1 MDSFQEISRIILIGI
16 GATAVMDV
24 WVTFIKRMGVP
35 TLNLSLLGRW
45 VRHLVRGQV
54 VHVAISKA
62 EPIPGE
68 LAWGWFAHYAVGI
81 AFAAVL
87 AALHGTEWMLN
98 PTLFP
103 AVLFGV
109 ITVLVPLFVMQPA
122 MGAGFASSKTP
133 TPMKNCARSLV
144 GHVVFGLGLYL
155 SAALVAAIA
164 RTL

>member
-16 GATAVMDV
+16 GATAVMDI
-24 WVTFIKRMGVP
+24 WLACIKRLGIP
-35 TLNLSLLGRW
+35 TLNFSLLGRW
-45 VRHLVRGQV
+45 TGHLVRGQV

-62 EPIPGE
+62 DPIPGE

-81 AFAAVL
+81 AFAAVF
-87 AALHGTEWMLN
+87 AALRGMEWTLN
-98 PTLFP
+98 PTLLP
-103 AVLFGV
+103 AILFGV

-144 GHVVFGLGLYL
+144 GHAVFGLGLYL